1 MSEKQVL
8 TAWQRLTQL
17 RNEIKVNKTIFNKYG
32 NFMYRNLEQIQEAL
46 KPLEVTYDLAFP
58 YTTQVVVDPS
68 GVRMIEATLFLIDT
82 LTGDKVFE
90 VKASADIQKK
100 ADTKMNESQLSGSA
114 TSYAVKYAING
125 LLGLDDTK
133 DADDE
138 LLTNTESN
146 VKKEE
151 KVLTVPATK
160 SGSNVVVTTTPFL
173 MQLRDAT
180 LKAQSVED
188 INSLLAQC
196 DTFTPSNKEEENQQK
211 ITKQVIHAKARQ
223 LGFVPNTKTKQ
234 YEQA

>member
-8 TAWQRLTQL
+8 TAWQRLLQL
-17 RNEIKVNKTIFNKYG
+17 RNEIKVNKSIKNDFGK
-32 NFMYRNLEQIQEAL
+32 FMYRNLEQIQEAL
-46 KPLEVTYDLAFP
+46 KPLEIKYNLAFP

-68 GVRMIEATLFLIDT
+68 GVRMIEATVFLIDT
-82 LTGDKVFE
+82 LTGNKVWE
-90 VKASADIQKK
+90 TKASADLQKE
-100 ADTKMNESQLSGSA
+100 AGTKMNVSQLSGSA

-138 LLTNTESN
+138 A
-146 VKKEE
+146 
-151 KVLTVPATK
+151 LTVPATK
-160 SGSNVVVTTTPFL
+160 SGSNVKKEVKKEEVKTTTPFL

-188 INSLLAQC
+188 INSLLSQC

-223 LGFVPNTKTKQ
+223 LGFVPNVKTKQ

>member
-8 TAWQRLTQL
+8 NAWQRLTQL
-17 RNEIKVNKTIFNKYG
+17 RNEIKVNKSIKNDFGK
-32 NFMYRNLEQIQEAL
+32 FMYRNLEQIQEAL
-46 KPLEVTYDLAFP
+46 KPLEIKYNLAFP

-68 GVRMIEATLFLIDT
+68 GVRMIEATVFLIDT
-82 LTGDKVFE
+82 LTGDKVWE
-90 VKASADIQKK
+90 TKASADLQKE
-100 ADTKMNESQLSGSA
+100 AGTKMNVSQLSGSA

-138 LLTNTESN
+138 A
-146 VKKEE
+146 
-151 KVLTVPATK
+151 LTVPATK
-160 SGSNVVVTTTPFL
+160 SGSNVKKEEVKTTTPFL

>member
-8 TAWQRLTQL
+8 TAWQRLSQL
-17 RNEIKVNKTIFNKYG
+17 RNEIKVNKSIKNDFGK
-32 NFMYRNLEQIQEAL
+32 FMYRNLEQIQEAL
-46 KPLEVTYDLAFP
+46 KPFEIKYNLAFP

-68 GVRMIEATLFLIDT
+68 GVRMIEATVFLIDT
-82 LTGDKVFE
+82 LTGDKVWE
-90 VKASADIQKK
+90 TKASADLQKE
-100 ADTKMNESQLSGSA
+100 AGTKMNVSQLSGSA

-138 LLTNTESN
+138 A
-146 VKKEE
+146 
-151 KVLTVPATK
+151 LTVPATK
-160 SGSNVVVTTTPFL
+160 SGSNVKKEKVEVEVETTPSFL

-188 INSLLAQC
+188 INSLLSQC

-223 LGFVPNTKTKQ
+223 LGYVPNAKTKQ